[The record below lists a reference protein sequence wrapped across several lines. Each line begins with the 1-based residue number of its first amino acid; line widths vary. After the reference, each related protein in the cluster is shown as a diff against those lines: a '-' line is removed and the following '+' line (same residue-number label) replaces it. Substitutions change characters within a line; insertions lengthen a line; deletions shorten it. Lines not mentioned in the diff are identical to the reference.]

1 MKIVKTWDLLAADLP
16 RLESPFFAASKVRS
30 LILDNNHNANKVDL
44 ERLLGRSAG
53 YQGGGR
59 ASRYHRAAL
68 VDEVVRR
75 IDDGELWL
83 VYEACDGEPSDPVVC
98 WRDSGDG
105 AGRWVAGES
114 RDSSELRRSLDELNR
129 HGITP
134 QQLAAQN
141 IGSVGLLA
149 AGQFDMEYRLQQRE
163 EALRQQS
170 ASPTP
175 PMSFPA
181 QTLKPLESSS
191 HKDSPNTKAPPEEIH
206 LEIGI
211 FTDGTLN
218 NAENSRELEER
229 VAVECAE
236 SYRRKE
242 ISEEE
247 CSYWLGLSMG
257 GSYGNAPSNVA
268 KLRDLYDES
277 RTPETNR
284 LTHRFW
290 VYAPGIGTKTG
301 DGDSTLGSISGMG
314 ETGIISQVESA
325 FRNVA
330 LQIEERGISGGI
342 SSLTIDLFGFSRGA
356 ASARH
361 AAFEISQGRKG
372 LLGQAFTESR
382 IDWPKDVDI
391 RFVGLF
397 DTVAAIVNPFRWDFW
412 ASNNRNGPVN
422 LYLDPDSV
430 KSAVHLVA
438 DNEHRYN
445 FALNSLRGADGSL
458 PGNFQE
464 ISMPGVHS
472 DVGGGYPDRLREDLL
487 ISPYHEVPPNR
498 NDMPEQTMEWDNLD
512 ELRKLKLAE
521 GWIGRFSMPVRSS
534 VKHDPAPAD
543 LGPEGHAS
551 MAIYEK
557 KSDHPAP
564 RGRVELS
571 LRMVREIRGEYSR
584 VALRMMHRLAID
596 AGVPFKKIPRRDDL
610 DLPPELENISS
621 RWLEKLDRRAVELTL
636 NADQLDLLRHRFVHY
651 SAHYNPLRFVL
662 GEVPISLILGRNFSP
677 NAPAASYTRRI
688 HPNVEEH

>member
-98 WRDSGDG
+98 WQDSGDG
-105 AGRWVAGES
+105 VGRWVAGES
-114 RDSSELRRSLDELNR
+114 RDSSELRSSLDELNR

-149 AGQFDMEYRLQQRE
+149 AGQFDMEYRLKQRE

-191 HKDSPNTKAPPEEIH
+191 HKDSPNTKAPPKEIH

-229 VAVECAE
+229 VADECVE
-236 SYRRKE
+236 SYRRGD
-242 ISEEE
+242 ISKEE

-257 GSYGNAPSNVA
+257 GSYRNAPSNVA
-268 KLRDLYDES
+268 KLRDLYEESRSADES
-277 RTPETNR
+277 G

-301 DGDSTLGSISGMG
+301 DGDSTTGAISGMG
-314 ETGIISQVESA
+314 ETSIVSQVEEA
-325 FRNVA
+325 FSRVA
-330 LQIEERGISGGI
+330 GRIDELGLSTPIET
-342 SSLTIDLFGFSRGA
+342 LTFDLFGFSRGA

-361 AAFEISQGRKG
+361 AVYEIRRGREGMLGRAFGDKRV
-372 LLGQAFTESR
+372 
-382 IDWPKDVDI
+382 DWPRKIEI
-391 RFVGLF
+391 RFLGLF
-397 DTVAAIVNPFRWDFW
+397 DTVAAIINPFSLDLW
-412 ASNNRNGPVN
+412 AGNSRNDPVKVF
-422 LYLDPDSV
+422 LDP
-430 KSAVHLVA
+430 
-438 DNEHRYN
+438 N
-445 FALNSLRGADGSL
+445 
-458 PGNFQE
+458 
-464 ISMPGVHS
+464 
-472 DVGGGYPDRLREDLL
+472 
-487 ISPYHEVPPNR
+487 
-498 NDMPEQTMEWDNLD
+498 
-512 ELRKLKLAE
+512 
-521 GWIGRFSMPVRSS
+521 
-534 VKHDPAPAD
+534 
-543 LGPEGHAS
+543 
-551 MAIYEK
+551 
-557 KSDHPAP
+557 
-564 RGRVELS
+564 
-571 LRMVREIRGEYSR
+571 
-584 VALRMMHRLAID
+584 
-596 AGVPFKKIPRRDDL
+596 
-610 DLPPELENISS
+610 
-621 RWLEKLDRRAVELTL
+621 
-636 NADQLDLLRHRFVHY
+636 
-651 SAHYNPLRFVL
+651 
-662 GEVPISLILGRNFSP
+662 
-677 NAPAASYTRRI
+677 
-688 HPNVEEH
+688 NV

>member
-170 ASPTP
+170 APPTP

-181 QTLKPLESSS
+181 QTLQPLESSS
-191 HKDSPNTKAPPEEIH
+191 HKDSPNTKAPPKEIH

-229 VAVECAE
+229 VADECVAA
-236 SYRRKE
+236 YRRGDMTK
-242 ISEEE
+242 EE
-247 CSYWLGLSMG
+247 CSYRLGLVMG
-257 GSYGNAPSNVA
+257 GSYSNAPSNVA
-268 KLRDLYDES
+268 KLADMYVES
-277 RTPETNR
+277 SEISGSKIIHR
-284 LTHRFW
+284 LW
-290 VYAPGIGTKTG
+290 VYIAGVGTATG
-301 DGDSTLGSISGMG
+301 EGDSLIGAATGMG
-314 ETGIISQVESA
+314 ATGIISQVEEALS
-325 FRNVA
+325 RVA
-330 LQIEERGISGGI
+330 VRIDELDLAGPIET
-342 SSLTIDLFGFSRGA
+342 LTFDLFGFSRGA
-356 ASARH
+356 ATARH
-361 AAFEISQGRKG
+361 AVHEVHLGKTGTLGRAFAIQ
-372 LLGQAFTESR
+372 Q
-382 IDWPKDVDI
+382 IDWPRQVLI

-397 DTVAAIVNPFRWDFW
+397 DTVAAVINPLALDM
-412 ASNNRNGPVN
+412 SPGNGRNEPVRVS
-422 LYLDPDSV
+422 LDPLKV
-430 KSAVHLVA
+430 NRAVQIVA
-438 DNEHRYN
+438 ADEHREN
-445 FALNSLRGADGSL
+445 FALNSLRSADGSL
-458 PGNFQE
+458 PANFRE
-464 ISMPGVHS
+464 IALPGVHS
-472 DVGGGYPDRLREDLL
+472 DIGGGYPNIQREEVL
-487 ISPYHEVPPNR
+487 ISPYHLVPTNR
-498 NDMPEQTMEWDNLD
+498 NRWPEQTMQWDNLMD
-512 ELRKLKLAE
+512 LKKQKASE
-521 GWIGRFSMPVRSS
+521 GWIGSFSLDEGSLTD
-534 VKHDPAPAD
+534 HDPVSD
-543 LGPEGHAS
+543 GRGVRGSAS
-551 MAIYEK
+551 LSIVK
-557 KSDHPAP
+557 KVSAHPAP
-564 RGRVELS
+564 DGRVELA
-571 LRMVREIRGEYSR
+571 LQMVRQVRGEYSR
-584 VALRMMHRLAID
+584 VGLKIMHELATK
-596 AGVPFKKIPRRDDL
+596 AGVPFGAMDSEGDATGLPDDL
-610 DLPPELENISS
+610 ELVTNRILEQIAGGSDSPSLTQDQKDLI
-621 RWLEKLDRRAVELTL
+621 RQRYT
-636 NADQLDLLRHRFVHY
+636 HY
-651 SAHYNPLRFVL
+651 SAHYNPFKFLLRDVLTTLRF
-662 GEVPISLILGRNFSP
+662 GRNFSP
-677 NAPAASYTRRI
+677 NAPTTSGKRVI
-688 HPNVEEH
+688 HPNA

>member
-98 WRDSGDG
+98 WQDSGDG
-105 AGRWVAGES
+105 VGRWVAGES
-114 RDSSELRRSLDELNR
+114 RDSSELRSSLDELNR

-175 PMSFPA
+175 PMSFSA

-191 HKDSPNTKAPPEEIH
+191 HKDSPNTKAPPKEIH

-229 VAVECAE
+229 VADECLE
-236 SYRRKE
+236 SYKRKE

-257 GSYGNAPSNVA
+257 GSYGNSSSNVA
-268 KLRDLYDES
+268 KLAGLYDEEVDAHGDI
-277 RTPETNR
+277 TTY
-284 LTHRFW
+284 RFSE
-290 VYAPGIGTKTG
+290 YIPGIGTKTG
-301 DGDSTLGSISGMG
+301 GNDSFIGMTTGMG
-314 ETGIISQVESA
+314 NTGIVSQVERA
-325 FRNVA
+325 FHEVA
-330 LQIEERGISGGI
+330 QRIGSLQLPESINSM
-342 SSLTIDLFGFSRGA
+342 TFDLFGFSRGA

-361 AAFEISQGRKG
+361 AVYEINRGREG
-372 LLGQAFTESR
+372 ALGQAFVAEG
-382 IDWPKDVDI
+382 IDWPEALKI

-397 DTVAAIVNPFRWDFW
+397 DTVAAVINPM
-412 ASNNRNGPVN
+412 A
-422 LYLDPDSV
+422 LDLWPGNDLNEPERVIIDSV
-430 KSAVHLVA
+430 KVGEAVHMGAA
-438 DNEHRYN
+438 DE
-445 FALNSLRGADGSL
+445 
-458 PGNFQE
+458 
-464 ISMPGVHS
+464 
-472 DVGGGYPDRLREDLL
+472 
-487 ISPYHEVPPNR
+487 
-498 NDMPEQTMEWDNLD
+498 
-512 ELRKLKLAE
+512 
-521 GWIGRFSMPVRSS
+521 
-534 VKHDPAPAD
+534 
-543 LGPEGHAS
+543 
-551 MAIYEK
+551 
-557 KSDHPAP
+557 
-564 RGRVELS
+564 
-571 LRMVREIRGEYSR
+571 
-584 VALRMMHRLAID
+584 
-596 AGVPFKKIPRRDDL
+596 
-610 DLPPELENISS
+610 
-621 RWLEKLDRRAVELTL
+621 
-636 NADQLDLLRHRFVHY
+636 
-651 SAHYNPLRFVL
+651 
-662 GEVPISLILGRNFSP
+662 
-677 NAPAASYTRRI
+677 
-688 HPNVEEH
+688 